1 MITQETIN
9 NQPIAYEA
17 LRADTERHN
26 FPMASETLTCSLL
39 RTLAASKPGGKFL
52 ELGTGTGL
60 SACWILDGM
69 DAESRLTSV
78 DNDVN
83 VLILAQKHLKDSRL
97 NLVCADG
104 NDWISENAGNKY
116 DFVFADA
123 WPGKY
128 QMLNEA
134 LAMVNKGGLYIID
147 DMLAQPNWPA
157 GHEENVN
164 RLIEVLESREDL
176 IITKQN
182 WASGIVICVK
192 K

>member
-1 MITQETIN
+1 MTDQLSIE

-17 LRADTERHN
+17 LRADSERHG
-26 FPMASETLTCSLL
+26 FPMASETLVCSLL
-39 RTLAASKPGGKFL
+39 RTLAASKPGGNFL

-60 SACWILDGM
+60 SASWILDGM

-104 NDWISENAGNKY
+104 NDWISENIGNKY
-116 DFVFADA
+116 DFIFADA

-147 DMLAQPNWPA
+147 DMLAQPNWPH
-157 GHEENVN
+157 GHQENVN
-164 RLIEVLESREDL
+164 RLIEELERREDL